1 MVFGVGRIS
10 NLVTFDSIAMCKL
23 CIVLY
28 GAQVNACKSS
38 ELKWNASKRNFITN
52 TILTPSKIFTPSRNS
67 SPPRPHI
74 AAELLLS
81 LDKYGRS
88 KPST

>member
-38 ELKWNASKRNFITN
+38 ELKWNAVKEILLQNNSYSK
-52 TILTPSKIFTPSRNS
+52 
-67 SPPRPHI
+67 
-74 AAELLLS
+74 
-81 LDKYGRS
+81 
-88 KPST
+88 